1 MAEER
6 LIDDDKDRK
15 YKIRKNADGEDEL
28 VIDDTPDDEEESDI
42 PVFNIPVYV
51 EDDEDAAVLT
61 PEQLAERDRKKREE
75 ETARAQKLGAA
86 MEKAKGQ
93 LDEGDF
99 ESALYT
105 LNKVQD
111 IADGNGEYYCLKL
124 KTLSRNF
131 TDFVSL
137 DACAEAADC
146 VRDYASEEQ
155 KAGLKELASE
165 YVKKLGEL
173 EETTKKLYDEN
184 ESKKDERRE
193 VFEAR
198 KAKAARNYYLTALPF
213 VVLLV
218 LTIVFSTLMFS
229 AENGTFLILTIVFAA
244 FTLIMLVVT
253 LFTARKLLD
262 ARRTL
267 RWNENDNSTKLGRE
281 YLQINN
287 EYELIK
293 RIISCFNDS
302 DDLS

>member
-28 VIDDTPDDEEESDI
+28 VIDETPDGEDEESDI
-42 PVFNIPVYV
+42 PVFDIPVYT

-61 PEQLAERDRKKREE
+61 PEQLAERDRKKREAE
-75 ETARAQKLGAA
+75 EARAEKLNAA

-99 ESALYT
+99 EAALYT

-111 IADGNGEYYCLKL
+111 VADGSGDYYCLKL

-137 DACAEAADC
+137 EECAEVADC
-146 VRDYASEEQ
+146 VRDYAGEES
-155 KAGLKELASE
+155 KAELKELASE
-165 YVKKLGEL
+165 YFKKSDEL
-173 EETTKKLYDEN
+173 EEATAKLHEEN
-184 ESKKDERRE
+184 EGKKEERRAVLTE
-193 VFEAR
+193 R

-213 VVLLV
+213 VVMLV

-229 AENGTFLILTIVFAA
+229 AKNGVYLILTIVFAA
-244 FTLIMLVVT
+244 LTVVLLVIT
-253 LFTARKLLD
+253 LFTARKLLE
-262 ARRTL
+262 AKRNL
-267 RWNENDNSTKLGRE
+267 KWNENDKSTRLGRE
-281 YLQINN
+281 YLQLNN
-287 EYELIK
+287 EYELVK
-293 RIISCFNDS
+293 QIISSFN